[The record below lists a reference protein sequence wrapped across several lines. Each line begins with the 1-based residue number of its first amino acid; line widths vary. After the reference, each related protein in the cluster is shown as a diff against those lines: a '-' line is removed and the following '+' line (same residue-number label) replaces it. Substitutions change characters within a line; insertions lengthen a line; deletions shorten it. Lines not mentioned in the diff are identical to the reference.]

1 MSSVTTKDRR
11 SPLKWPGGKKRILKN
26 LREFIPTDNCQRL
39 VEPFVGGGSV
49 FLNFEFEEYLLCDV
63 NKDLITFYRI
73 VLDSPSAFIRDA
85 QKLFQNDNNCA
96 EKYYIFRDQFNQSDD
111 LYQRALL
118 FLYLN
123 RHGYNGLCRYNTKGG
138 YNVPFGRYKKIYFP
152 EQELKTLSQ
161 KANRITL
168 LLGDFELAFSQLH
181 SGDVVY
187 CDPPYTPINH
197 TSNFTAYSG
206 SNFDDVDQERL
217 VDKALAARE
226 LGISTVISNH
236 YVEFTKNLY
245 ENADELSVF
254 DVQRNI
260 SQIGNNRKN
269 VEEVLALYRQC

>member
-260 SQIGNNRKN
+260 SQIGNNRKK

>member
-63 NKDLITFYRI
+63 NKDLIAFFRI
-73 VLDSPSAFIRDA
+73 VLDSPSEFIRDA
-85 QKLFQNDNNCA
+85 EKLFHDENNCA
-96 EKYYIFRDQFNQSDD
+96 KKYYTFRDQFNQSDD

-123 RHGYNGLCRYNTKGG
+123 RHGYNGLCRYNAKGG
-138 YNVPFGRYKKIYFP
+138 YNVPFGRYKRIYFP
-152 EQELKTLSQ
+152 EQELKTLSE

-168 LLGDFELAFSQLH
+168 LLGDFELAFSHLH

-206 SNFDDVDQERL
+206 SHFDDADQERL
-217 VDKALAARE
+217 IDKALAARQ
-226 LGISTVISNH
+226 LGITTVISNH

-245 ENADELSVF
+245 ANADELSVF

-260 SQIGNNRKN
+260 SQIGNNRKK